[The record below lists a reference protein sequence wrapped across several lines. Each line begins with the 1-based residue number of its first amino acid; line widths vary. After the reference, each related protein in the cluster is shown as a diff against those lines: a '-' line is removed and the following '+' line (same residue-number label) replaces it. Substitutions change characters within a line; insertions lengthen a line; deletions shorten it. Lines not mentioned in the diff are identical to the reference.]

1 MPCSARTRSR
11 ARSRALTRVH
21 PPRHA
26 SAAPRSELRARSL
39 GPSRGQVWRQLLQ
52 RLWVDALCRLRRV
65 LGTAL
70 FSPSEIGARFCGVVR
85 GLLREMVRA
94 RVRVRVRVRVRLRVW
109 VRVTLTLIP
118 NPNQCT
124 LVHRGG
130 SGLSRE
136 WMRRRAAGL
145 QATLALRDLSP
156 PLTQAPQPH
165 PYS

>member
-1 MPCSARTRSR
+1 M
-11 ARSRALTRVH
+11 
-21 PPRHA
+21 
-26 SAAPRSELRARSL
+26 
-39 GPSRGQVWRQLLQ
+39 WRQLLQ

-70 FSPSEIGARFCGVVR
+70 FAPAEIGARFCGVVR

-94 RVRVRVRVRVRLRVW
+94 RVRLRLRLRLRLKLRLRVR
-109 VRVTLTLIP
+109 VRVTLTLI
-118 NPNQCT
+118 PNQCT

-156 PLTQAPQPH
+156 PLTQAPQSH

>member
-21 PPRHA
+21 PPRYA
-26 SAAPRSELRARSL
+26 GAALRSDPRPRSLA
-39 GPSRGQVWRQLLQ
+39 PSRGQVWRQLLQ

-85 GLLREMVRA
+85 GLMREM
-94 RVRVRVRVRVRLRVW
+94 
-109 VRVTLTLIP
+109 
-118 NPNQCT
+118 CT

-145 QATLALRDLSP
+145 QATLALRDLSLT
-156 PLTQAPQPH
+156 LTQAPQSH

>member
-26 SAAPRSELRARSL
+26 GAAPRSEPRARSL
-39 GPSRGQVWRQLLQ
+39 APSRGQVWRQLLQ
-52 RLWVDALCRLRRV
+52 RLWTDALCRLRRV

-70 FSPSEIGARFCGVVR
+70 FAPAEIGARFCGVVR
-85 GLLREMVRA
+85 GLMREM
-94 RVRVRVRVRVRLRVW
+94 
-109 VRVTLTLIP
+109 
-118 NPNQCT
+118 CT

-156 PLTQAPQPH
+156 PLTQAPQSH